1 MAKAVLAFI
10 WQLNLA
16 IQQLSH
22 ILSRKG
28 LTYFLFDEFF
38 DNFFDDFFSN
48 FSCHIN
54 DTDGNGMTAV
64 MWSCFR
70 ATQGLD
76 PTRLL
81 LTLGTVQVFYEGQNT
96 LTKYLG

>member
-1 MAKAVLAFI
+1 MAKAVLASI

-81 LTLGTVQVFYEGQNT
+81 LTLGKALLYLRGFETKTV
-96 LTKYLG
+96 